1 MLKNGVF
8 YLMLCTITIV
18 AGIDTF
24 WTSETRDIILE
35 TEENP
40 MSKLLIQ
47 QYGVSFFLSLK
58 LILTTFVITVLQ
70 LCYYHLKYKRWILW
84 AATSG
89 LLVFQAIL
97 LLRIMSWPPFG
108 YSWS

>member
-40 MSKLLIQ
+40 MSKLLIK
-47 QYGVSFFLSLK
+47 QYGVSLFLSLN
-58 LILTTFVITVLQ
+58 
-70 LCYYHLKYKRWILW
+70 
-84 AATSG
+84 
-89 LLVFQAIL
+89 
-97 LLRIMSWPPFG
+97 
-108 YSWS
+108 